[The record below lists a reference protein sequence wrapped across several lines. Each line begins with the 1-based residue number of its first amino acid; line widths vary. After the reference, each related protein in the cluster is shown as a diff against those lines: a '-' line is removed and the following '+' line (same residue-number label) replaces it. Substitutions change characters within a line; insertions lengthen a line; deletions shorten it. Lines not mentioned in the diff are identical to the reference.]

1 MFSGGVLQFLTEERL
16 RIRQPAFRGC
26 VERVLCLGVRALCRF
41 FRVDDVL
48 EDVFLEEFRIVV
60 LLETKS
66 LLVRSNEVVIQDVDR
81 VLLSS
86 VSVELFL

>member
-1 MFSGGVLQFLTEERL
+1 MT
-16 RIRQPAFRGC
+16 
-26 VERVLCLGVRALCRF
+26 
-41 FRVDDVL
+41 VL

-81 VLLSS
+81 VRLPS